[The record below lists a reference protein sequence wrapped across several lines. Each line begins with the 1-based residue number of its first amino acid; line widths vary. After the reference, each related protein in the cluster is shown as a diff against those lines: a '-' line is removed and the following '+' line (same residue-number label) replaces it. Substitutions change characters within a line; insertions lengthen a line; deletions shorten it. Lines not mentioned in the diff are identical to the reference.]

1 MKIKIL
7 IPVFN
12 DWQSL
17 SKLMNNLDNEIQNI
31 ISHEISIII
40 VDDASTFDRQ
50 LETENLSNINSIKI
64 LIMRENRGHARCIAT
79 GLKYIFRKRRI

>member
-7 IPVFN
+7 IPIFN

-17 SKLMNNLDNEIQNI
+17 SKLLNNIDNEVQNI
-31 ISHEISIII
+31 NHEISIII

-50 LETENLSNINSIKI
+50 LETADLSNIN
-64 LIMRENRGHARCIAT
+64 
-79 GLKYIFRKRRI
+79 